1 MSTPSHNANNSS
13 ETHTENRQIGEPNQR
28 ETDIASQPHLSKIAG
43 IGASLARFAL
53 NKPVTIGMLFLS
65 MLLFGIVS
73 GRLLPLEKFPGIDIP
88 EMVVQIPYPDA
99 TPVEIETM
107 ITRPVEEAV
116 ATMSGIKRLRARS
129 YDNMAEVI
137 VEFDWDENLKAKSI
151 EAREKIDAI
160 RHELPDDI
168 ERIMVYKFNT
178 NDMPIFQLRVSSD
191 RDLSN
196 AYDLLERNLKRPLE
210 RVPGVSKVELYGTM
224 KRQITIRLDP
234 KKMAAYQID
243 GTRLEQQLQNA
254 NFSLTAGYMYNN
266 GEKVLVNPTGE
277 FTDVNDFKNMWVTR
291 SVRLSDIASVTYE
304 LPQRNEGRHLDRTF
318 AVGFNVFRESGSNL
332 VEVSDA
338 VMKVIEK
345 AKEDPEFT
353 GISLFVMDD
362 TAKSVTSSLSDLLNA
377 GLLGALLSVIVLY
390 LFLRQLT
397 TTLIVVLSVPFSIC
411 ITLGVMYLLG
421 YTLNILSLMG
431 LMLAV
436 GMLVDN
442 AVVIT
447 ESVFQE
453 RQQESDIKRATQI
466 GVNKV
471 SLAVIAGTA
480 TTAIVFLPNIIGVKI
495 DVTIFL
501 EHVAVAICI
510 SLFASLFIAK
520 TLIPLLT
527 TKVKIPVV
535 KTPKTPSYIKG
546 YGRALNWMLKHQ
558 GVTCVIAL
566 LILAST
572 FVPMQVVTS
581 DDEGNDNQER
591 IWLNYHVTQ
600 NFTLDEVEK
609 TVDKM
614 EAYLYENQERFHI
627 KQVYTYFTAGHAVS
641 GITLNDEL
649 PVSVGKIKEDIRE
662 NMPSFVRARPSFQWD
677 SGNGGGVRVTLL
689 GESSETLLN
698 ISEQIIPILSTIE
711 GLEDVKADTGST
723 RDEVQIR
730 IDREKANRFGIQVND
745 VAKLISTALRGSNL
759 RTFRYGDAGEV
770 AVQLKFGSD
779 IQASLSELKNINI
792 GFTQGQSVTLNMIA
806 DFSVVPQLSQI
817 NRNYRQTALAIGA
830 NLEGETTTEQARE
843 RIEKALANIELPT
856 GYKWTLDGSFSR
868 QDEANAVMQMNMLL
882 ALCMIYVVMAALFES
897 LILPTSVIT
906 SLLFSFTGV
915 FWAFMVTGTSMSIM
929 GMIGMLILMGI
940 VVNNGIVLVDRI
952 NQLINEGLSLY
963 DAVIEGCM
971 TRIRPILMTVATTVL
986 GLIPLAMGSTR
997 IGGDG
1002 PPYSPMAIAII
1013 GGLVFSTLTSL
1024 FLVPLAYVLLLKL
1037 RFKTQRLFKT
1047 SKARVA
1053 TYIKIA
1059 N

>member
-1 MSTPSHNANNSS
+1 MNTPH
-13 ETHTENRQIGEPNQR
+13 Q
-28 ETDIASQPHLSKIAG
+28 SKIAG
-43 IGASLARFAL
+43 FGASLARLAL
-53 NKPVTIGMLFLS
+53 KKPVTVGMLFLS

-73 GRLLPLEKFPGIDIP
+73 SRLLPLEKFPGIDIP
-88 EMVVQIPYPDA
+88 QMVVQIPYPDA

-191 RDLSN
+191 RDLSS

-210 RVPGVSKVELYGTM
+210 RVAGVSKVELYGTM

-234 KKMAAYQID
+234 KKLAMYKID
-243 GTRLEQQLQNA
+243 AGELEQKLQKA
-254 NFSLTAGYMYNN
+254 NFSSTAGYMFNN

-277 FTDVNDFKNMWVTR
+277 FTDINDFKTMWV
-291 SVRLSDIASVTYE
+291 SSDVRLSDVASVNYE

-318 AVGFNVFRESGSNL
+318 AVGFNIFRESGSNL
-332 VEVSDA
+332 VDVSNA
-338 VMKVIEK
+338 VLDVIEN
-345 AKEDPEFT
+345 AKEDPEFN
-353 GISLFVMDD
+353 GINLFIMDD
-362 TAKSVTSSLSDLLNA
+362 TAKSVTSSLSDLLYA
-377 GLLGALLSVIVLY
+377 GLIGALLSVVVLY

-411 ITLGVMYLLG
+411 ITLGAMYLLG

-453 RQQESDIKRATQI
+453 RQRNTNTNEATQI

-527 TKVKIPVV
+527 TKVRIPVV
-535 KTPKTPSYIKG
+535 RTPTIPWYIQCYSK
-546 YGRALNWMLKHQ
+546 ALRWMLKHQ
-558 GVTCVIAL
+558 RTTCVIAL
-566 LILAST
+566 LLLCST
-572 FVPMQVVTS
+572 AIPMQAVTS
-581 DDEGNDNQER
+581 DDEGNNNRER

-600 NFTLDEVEK
+600 NFTLEEVEK

-614 EAYLYENQERFHI
+614 EAYLYSNQQRFHI

-641 GITLNDEL
+641 GITLNDNL
-649 PVSVGKIKEDIRE
+649 PVSVAEIKENIRKD
-662 NMPSFVRARPSFQWD
+662 MPAFVRARPSFQWD
-677 SGNGGGVRVTLL
+677 SGNGGGVRITLL
-689 GESSETLLN
+689 GESSDTLLTL
-698 ISEQIIPILSTIE
+698 SEQIVPILAAVK

-730 IDREKANRFGIQVND
+730 IDREKANRFGIQVNS
-745 VAKLISTALRGSNL
+745 AANLISTALRGNNL
-759 RTFRYGDAGEV
+759 RTFRYGDVGEV
-770 AVQLKFGSD
+770 AVQVKFGSNVD
-779 IQASLSELKNINI
+779 SSLRELKNINI
-792 GFTQGQSVTLNMIA
+792 GFAQGQSITLDMIA
-806 DFSVVPQLSQI
+806 DFSVKPQLSQI

-830 NLEGETTTEQARE
+830 NLADETTTEEARE
-843 RIEKALANIELPT
+843 RIENALANVSLPT

-868 QDEANAVMQMNMLL
+868 QNEANAVMQMNMLL

-915 FWAFMVTGTSMSIM
+915 FWAFFITGTPMSVM

-963 DAVIEGCM
+963 DAVVEGCS

-986 GLIPLAMGSTR
+986 GLIPLALGSTR

-1024 FLVPLAYVLLLKL
+1024 FLVPLAYVLLLKV
-1037 RFKTQRLFKT
+1037 RFKTQRLIKQ

-1053 TYIKIA
+1053 TLT
-1059 N
+1059 NLTQ

>member
-1 MSTPSHNANNSS
+1 MNTPH
-13 ETHTENRQIGEPNQR
+13 Q
-28 ETDIASQPHLSKIAG
+28 SKIAG
-43 IGASLARFAL
+43 FGASLARLAL
-53 NKPVTIGMLFLS
+53 KKPVTVGMLFLS

-73 GRLLPLEKFPGIDIP
+73 SRLLPLEKFPGIDIP
-88 EMVVQIPYPDA
+88 QMVVQIPYPDA

-191 RDLSN
+191 RDLSS

-210 RVPGVSKVELYGTM
+210 RVAGVSKVELYGTM

-234 KKMAAYQID
+234 KKLAMYKID
-243 GTRLEQQLQNA
+243 AGELEQKLQKA
-254 NFSLTAGYMYNN
+254 NFSSTAGYMFNN

-277 FTDVNDFKNMWVTR
+277 FTDINDFKTMWV
-291 SVRLSDIASVTYE
+291 SSNVRLSDVASVNYE

-318 AVGFNVFRESGSNL
+318 AVGFNIFRESGSNL
-332 VEVSDA
+332 VDVSNA
-338 VMKVIEK
+338 VLDVIEN
-345 AKEDPEFT
+345 AKEDPEFN
-353 GISLFVMDD
+353 GINLFIMDD
-362 TAKSVTSSLSDLLNA
+362 TAKSVTSSLSDLLYA
-377 GLLGALLSVIVLY
+377 GLIGALLSVVVLY

-411 ITLGVMYLLG
+411 ITLGAMYLLG

-453 RQQESDIKRATQI
+453 RQRNTNTNEATQI

-527 TKVKIPVV
+527 TKVRIPVV
-535 KTPKTPSYIKG
+535 RTPTIPWYIQCYSK
-546 YGRALNWMLKHQ
+546 ALRWMLKHQ
-558 GVTCVIAL
+558 RTTCVIAL
-566 LILAST
+566 LLLCST
-572 FVPMQVVTS
+572 AIPMQAVTS
-581 DDEGNDNQER
+581 DDEGNNNRER

-600 NFTLDEVEK
+600 NFTLEEVEK

-614 EAYLYENQERFHI
+614 EAYLYSNQQRFHI

-641 GITLNDEL
+641 GITLNDNL
-649 PVSVGKIKEDIRE
+649 PVSVAEIKENIRKD
-662 NMPSFVRARPSFQWD
+662 MPAFVRARPSFQWD
-677 SGNGGGVRVTLL
+677 SGNGGGVRITLL
-689 GESSETLLN
+689 GESSDTLLTL
-698 ISEQIIPILSTIE
+698 SEQIVPILAAVK

-730 IDREKANRFGIQVND
+730 IDREKANRFGIQVNS
-745 VAKLISTALRGSNL
+745 AANLISTALRGNNL
-759 RTFRYGDAGEV
+759 RTFRYGDVGEV
-770 AVQLKFGSD
+770 AVQVKFGSNVD
-779 IQASLSELKNINI
+779 SSLRELKNINI
-792 GFTQGQSVTLNMIA
+792 GFAQGQSITLDMIA
-806 DFSVVPQLSQI
+806 DFSVKPQLSQI

-830 NLEGETTTEQARE
+830 NLADETTTEEARE
-843 RIEKALANIELPT
+843 RIENALANVSLPT
-856 GYKWTLDGSFSR
+856 GYTWTLDGSFSR
-868 QDEANAVMQMNMLL
+868 QNEANAVMQMNMLL

-915 FWAFMVTGTSMSIM
+915 FWAFFITGTPMSVM

-963 DAVIEGCM
+963 DAVVEGCS

-986 GLIPLAMGSTR
+986 GLIPLALGSTR

-1024 FLVPLAYVLLLKL
+1024 FLVPLAYVLLLKV
-1037 RFKTQRLFKT
+1037 RFKTQRLIKQ

-1053 TYIKIA
+1053 TLT
-1059 N
+1059 NLTQ

>member
-1 MSTPSHNANNSS
+1 MNTPH
-13 ETHTENRQIGEPNQR
+13 Q
-28 ETDIASQPHLSKIAG
+28 SKIAG
-43 IGASLARFAL
+43 FGASLARLAL
-53 NKPVTIGMLFLS
+53 KKPVTVGMLFLS

-73 GRLLPLEKFPGIDIP
+73 SRLLPLEKFPGIDIP
-88 EMVVQIPYPDA
+88 QMVVQIPYPDA

-137 VEFDWDENLKAKSI
+137 VEFDWDENLKAKSV

-191 RDLSN
+191 RDLSS

-210 RVPGVSKVELYGTM
+210 RVAGVSKVELYGTM

-234 KKMAAYQID
+234 KKLAMYKID
-243 GTRLEQQLQNA
+243 AGELEQKLQKA
-254 NFSLTAGYMYNN
+254 NFSSTAGYMFNN

-277 FTDVNDFKNMWVTR
+277 FTDINDFKTMWV
-291 SVRLSDIASVTYE
+291 SSNVRLSDVASVNYE

-318 AVGFNVFRESGSNL
+318 AVGFNIFRESGSNL
-332 VEVSDA
+332 VDVSNA
-338 VMKVIEK
+338 VLDVIEN
-345 AKEDPEFT
+345 AKEDPEFN
-353 GISLFVMDD
+353 GINLFIMDD
-362 TAKSVTSSLSDLLNA
+362 TAKSVTSSLSDLLYA
-377 GLLGALLSVIVLY
+377 GLIGALLSVVVLY

-411 ITLGVMYLLG
+411 ITLGAMYLLG

-453 RQQESDIKRATQI
+453 RQRNTNTNEATQI

-527 TKVKIPVV
+527 TKVRIPVV
-535 KTPKTPSYIKG
+535 RTPTIPWYIQCYSK
-546 YGRALNWMLKHQ
+546 ALRWMLKHQ
-558 GVTCVIAL
+558 RTTCVIAL
-566 LILAST
+566 LLLCST
-572 FVPMQVVTS
+572 AIPMQAVTS
-581 DDEGNDNQER
+581 DDEGNNNRER

-600 NFTLDEVEK
+600 NFTLEEVEK

-614 EAYLYENQERFHI
+614 EAYLYSNQQRFHI

-641 GITLNDEL
+641 GITLNDNL
-649 PVSVGKIKEDIRE
+649 PVSVAEIKENIRKD
-662 NMPSFVRARPSFQWD
+662 MPAFVRARPSFQWD
-677 SGNGGGVRVTLL
+677 SGNGGGVRITLL
-689 GESSETLLN
+689 GESSDTLLTL
-698 ISEQIIPILSTIE
+698 SEQIVPILAAVK

-730 IDREKANRFGIQVND
+730 IDREKANRFGIQVNS
-745 VAKLISTALRGSNL
+745 AANLISTALRGNNL
-759 RTFRYGDAGEV
+759 RTFRYGDVGEV
-770 AVQLKFGSD
+770 AVQVKFGSNVD
-779 IQASLSELKNINI
+779 SSLRELKNINI
-792 GFTQGQSVTLNMIA
+792 GFAQGQSITLDMIA
-806 DFSVVPQLSQI
+806 DFSVKPQLSQI

-830 NLEGETTTEQARE
+830 NLADETTTEEARE
-843 RIEKALANIELPT
+843 RIENALANVSLPT

-868 QDEANAVMQMNMLL
+868 QNEANAVMQMNMLL

-915 FWAFMVTGTSMSIM
+915 FWAFFITGTPMSVM

-963 DAVIEGCM
+963 DAVVEGCS

-986 GLIPLAMGSTR
+986 GLIPLALGSTR

-1024 FLVPLAYVLLLKL
+1024 FLVPLAYVLLLKV
-1037 RFKTQRLFKT
+1037 RFKTQRLIKQ

-1053 TYIKIA
+1053 TLT
-1059 N
+1059 NLTQ